1 MVAPADPA
9 SSTSQPRL
17 PHSRLPVPS
26 ALLGSDTDPWMAAD
40 QARAWARFW
49 GSRFINL
56 GDAGH
61 INAESGFG
69 PLPQAKGLF
78 VEMARRARRRAAVSS
93 VTQATELSFAI

>member
-9 SSTSQPRL
+9 KFGVAPRL
-17 PHSRLPVPS
+17 PQSRLAVPS
-26 ALLGSDTDPWMAAD
+26 VLLGSDTDPWMAAD

-49 GSRFINL
+49 GSRFISL

-69 PLPQAKGLF
+69 PLPQAKWLV
-78 VEMARRARRRAAVSS
+78 VEMARRLAGEQRLERA
-93 VTQATELSFAI
+93 QATELSFAI